1 MFSRVRPAPDH
12 PHWPGWR
19 GPTDPSRWWLRRLRV
34 RSKRCVL
41 CTEHDGSLRI
51 HAKNDDFSIRINAVR
66 TKRCGF
72 VMKTMDFTR
81 INAKND
87 GLLRISAKT
96 DEFQIK
102 INAKNDGFHGKS

>member
-1 MFSRVRPAPDH
+1 
-12 PHWPGWR
+12 
-19 GPTDPSRWWLRRLRV
+19 
-34 RSKRCVL
+34 
-41 CTEHDGSLRI
+41 
-51 HAKNDDFSIRINAVR
+51 
-66 TKRCGF
+66 
-72 VMKTMDFTR
+72 MKTMDFTR